1 LLSSKIFIGL
11 FILIFSLAYISCGE
25 KDSQPDGDEGSTEDF
40 NNPEFVLQKAKA
52 LLGDDIKFAYKG
64 TFDSDTVIQIAS
76 GIEILDSEQ
85 WGIKFVHLK
94 KSGKKFENVF
104 ESNLLDGS
112 FKECLVQK
120 IKFPSFDY
128 ELVYYSSLDYFIG
141 SGGGE
146 VFSYLVNFNQKEI
159 FYSHLISEPGQ
170 AAALFLSENITMPE
184 VRNFF
189 ISNFKREYPALQVVK
204 ADKELNQN

>member
-1 LLSSKIFIGL
+1 MLSNKIFIGL
-11 FILIFSLAYISCGE
+11 LILIFSFAFVSCGE
-25 KDSQPDGDEGSTEDF
+25 KDSQPESDESSEEDF
-40 NNPEFVLQKAKA
+40 NDPEFVLQKAKKI
-52 LLGDDIKFAYKG
+52 LGDDVKFAYKG
-64 TFDSDTVIQIAS
+64 TFDADTVIQIAA

-85 WGIKFVHLK
+85 LGIKFIHLK
-94 KSGKKFENVF
+94 KSGKKFDNVF
-104 ESNLLDGS
+104 ESKLLDGS

-120 IKFPSFDY
+120 IKFPFFGY
-128 ELVYYSSLDYFIG
+128 ELIYYSSLDYFIG

-146 VFSYLVNFNQKEI
+146 VFSYLIDFNQKEV

-170 AAALFLSENITMPE
+170 PAALFLSENITQPE

-189 ISNFKREYPALQVVK
+189 ISNFKRDYPALQVVA